1 MAVIYY
7 QLFIVMT
14 LLIVR
19 VMLPKRFLVCAVIW
33 TVLTLVN
40 LFYPPLIAIQLLVVW
55 VTFALLRPRE
65 ESNGSVP
72 QPVKAAAT
80 LPCDAMVDTAHTV
93 SPAPSDS
100 ALPSVLSTQPSWANP
115 EKLSQFKAA
124 VIIEATSRYSLPMLY
139 VVQFMGDE
147 KSVIRLLS
155 IAAPLERSGLSF
167 EEQAVQAA
175 RRVKWKWDELSSEER
190 EAFLADHSRLEDIKF

>member
-1 MAVIYY
+1 VQGVAVIYY
-7 QLFIVMT
+7 QLFIVAT

-19 VMLPKRFLVCAVIW
+19 VMLPKRLLVCTVIW

-55 VTFALLRPRE
+55 ITFALLRPRK
-65 ESNGSVP
+65 ESGNSIP
-72 QPVKAAAT
+72 QPILAAT
-80 LPCDAMVDTAHTV
+80 APPCNATV
-93 SPAPSDS
+93 NAAPAPPDPDL
-100 ALPSVLSTQPSWANP
+100 ATGFTTRPSWANP
-115 EKLSQFKAA
+115 EEISQFKAA

-139 VVQFMGDE
+139 VLQFMGDQ
-147 KSVIRLLS
+147 KSVDRLLS

-190 EAFLADHSRLEDIKF
+190 EAFLADHSRLDHIKL